1 MTQSVQT
8 QRAFAGDVPA
18 NLRCGFCGQ
27 PVQGQ
32 FYRAANR
39 FTCEN
44 CAAQIQR
51 AIGQNSVG
59 PGTFLAAGVAGLATA
74 LAGGAVW
81 AVTVHVT
88 HWNIGYLAFFIG
100 YAVGKVIHTVAGKA
114 RGVPL
119 QWLAAILAGI
129 GVEAGKVGLVVWG
142 VVDALRGDGDPVTVS
157 NVMQMIRLN
166 IDLLKQPFDLIW
178 IAFAGFAAWRMC
190 KPANIS
196 IAGPYQY
203 KPANSGTG
211 GGLQFDTVEPIDPP
225 RNP

>member
-1 MTQSVQT
+1 
-8 QRAFAGDVPA
+8 
-18 NLRCGFCGQ
+18 
-27 PVQGQ
+27 VQGQ

-39 FTCEN
+39 FTCDN

-51 AIGQNSVG
+51 AVGQNSVA

-100 YAVGKVIHTVAGKA
+100 YGVGKVIHLVTGKA

-119 QWLAAILAGI
+119 QWLGAILAGI
-129 GVEAGKVGLVVWG
+129 GVEAGKVALVAWWS
-142 VVDALRGDGDPVTVS
+142 VDSLHANGDPTTLG
-157 NVMQMIRLN
+157 NVIQMLQLRAN
-166 IDLLKQPFDLIW
+166 DFKDPFDLIW
-178 IAFAGFAAWRMC
+178 IAFAAFAAWRMC

-196 IAGPYQY
+196 IAGPYQH
-203 KPANSGTG
+203 KPAAGGSGS
-211 GGLQFDTVEPIDPP
+211 GLQFDTVEPIQPP
-225 RNP
+225 GNS

>member
-1 MTQSVQT
+1 
-8 QRAFAGDVPA
+8 
-18 NLRCGFCGQ
+18 
-27 PVQGQ
+27 VQGQ

-39 FTCEN
+39 FTCDN

-51 AIGQNSVG
+51 AVGQNSVG
-59 PGTFLAAGVAGLATA
+59 PAKVLAAGVAGLATA

-100 YAVGKVIHTVAGKA
+100 YAVGKVVHQVTGKG
-114 RGVPL
+114 RGATL
-119 QWLAAILAGI
+119 QWLGAILAGI
-129 GVEAGKVGLVVWG
+129 GVEAGKVGLIVWG
-142 VVDALRGDGDPVTVS
+142 IVDALRGNGDPVTVG

-166 IDLLKQPFDLIW
+166 VEAFKQPFDLIW
-178 IAFAGFAAWRMC
+178 IAFAAYAAWRMC

-203 KPANSGTG
+203 KSAGASG
-211 GGLQFDTVEPIDPP
+211 GGLQFDIVEPMQPP
-225 RNP
+225 GNP